1 MQRPLTVA
9 QIPGHFAGRGD
20 LAGRVVVT
28 ADDRELTW
36 QDIDSRS
43 AAVAAG
49 LSALGLSPGARVA
62 TLLPNCAAYVE
73 VMFGVARAGMVIV
86 PLNSRSVAREIAV
99 CLNRVRCE
107 AVVTAPEF
115 AGLVAEVLP
124 QVPSL
129 DAGRLVVTGT
139 PMDGALAYE
148 EWLAGAAPWSDRP
161 VDESSLY
168 WLPFT
173 SGTTGDAKAAMVT
186 HRSLVQGWNTAARE
200 FDLTSQER
208 QLIAGPFYH
217 SLGFLFG
224 LAGLYAGGSITIH
237 SAFDPARVLDLIA
250 TGTVTMTPMVPTMY
264 TMLLAE
270 ARGRSFPGLS
280 KLVSAGSSLLTGT
293 KEGLGRLFP
302 QARLYEMYGSTEMG
316 MATVLRPGDT
326 TRKQRCVGQPVL
338 GAEIALLDEDGEP
351 VAPGEVGEVHKRGQL
366 LAEGYWE
373 NESATAA
380 LFRGDWMASGDLG
393 RFDEGGYLHIVDRK
407 KDMVISGGANVF
419 PAEIEEVIG
428 RLAGVLEVA
437 VIGVPDEQWG
447 EAVAAFVVP
456 DPARA
461 LTAEDVLAH
470 TRRELAGYK
479 RPRRVEIVDALPKT
493 GSGKLLKRELRS
505 RFWQDAEAQVN

>member
-36 QDIDSRS
+36 QDIDRRS

-49 LSALGLSPGARVA
+49 LTELGLRSGARVA

-73 VMFGVARAGMVIV
+73 VMFGVARAGMAIV

-99 CLNRVRCE
+99 CLNRVGCE
-107 AVVTAPEF
+107 TLITAPEF
-115 AGLVAEVLP
+115 VDLVAEVLP

-129 DAGRLVVTGT
+129 DPGRLVVTGA
-139 PMDGALAYE
+139 PASGGLAYE
-148 EWLAGAAPWSDRP
+148 EWLAGAGPWSDRP

-173 SGTTGDAKAAMVT
+173 SGTTGDAKAATVT
-186 HRSLVQGWNTAARE
+186 HRSLVQSWNTVARE

-237 SAFDPARVLDLIA
+237 ASFDPARVLDLID
-250 TGTVTMTPMVPTMY
+250 TGAVTMTPMVPTMY

-270 ARGRSFPGLS
+270 SGGRSFPGLG

-293 KEGLGRLFP
+293 KEGLARLFP
-302 QARLYEMYGSTEMG
+302 RARMYEMYGSTEMG
-316 MATVLRPGDT
+316 MATVLRPDDIV
-326 TRKQRCVGQPVL
+326 RKQRCVGQPVL
-338 GAEIALLDEDGEP
+338 GAELALFNEDGEP
-351 VAPGEVGEVHKRGQL
+351 VALGEVGEVHKRGQL
-366 LAEGYWE
+366 LADGYWE
-373 NESATAA
+373 NASATAA
-380 LFRGDWMASGDLG
+380 LFREDWMASGDLG
-393 RFDEGGYLHIVDRK
+393 RFDDEGYLHIVDRK

-419 PAEIEEVIG
+419 PAEIEEVIA
-428 RLAGVLEVA
+428 RLPGVLEVA

-447 EAVAAFVVP
+447 EAVAAFVVT
-456 DPARA
+456 DPAGGPS
-461 LTAEDVLAH
+461 AEAVLSH
-470 TRRELAGYK
+470 TRQELAGYK

-493 GSGKLLKRELRS
+493 GSGKLLKRELRD